1 METEAALP
9 NLPILPAREKGQSH
23 HLMGHAITSLSIPDW
38 GSAWLASARGRLGG
52 LVREEGKAVG

>member
-9 NLPILPAREKGQSH
+9 TLPAREKGQSH
-23 HLMGHAITSLSIPDW
+23 HPVGHAIMSLSIPDW
-38 GSAWLASARGRLGG
+38 GSAWPASARGHLGG